1 MILIAFLYLV
11 CASTFTISKAA
22 LSYVAPLFFT
32 GARMVLAGAILLL
45 YHYVRTGKRLSI
57 QKNHIFLFTQVILF
71 YIYFAYVFDIMALRN
86 LTSAKAC
93 LLYSLSPFLSAL
105 FSYFWFS
112 EVMTLKK
119 WIGLSIGFAGFLP
132 VLITPNQEQAV
143 AGSFISWPE
152 LTMFGAVLSS
162 VYGWILIRQLVKEHD
177 YSSALIN
184 GVGMLGGGILAFL
197 TSFFYEGWQPLPIAD
212 ITHFVYYTI
221 LIVIVA
227 NIVFSN
233 LYTTLLRR
241 YTATLL
247 SFSGFMAPLF
257 AALLGW
263 IFLGESITW
272 EFFVTSGF
280 VLVGLYLFYQEE
292 LKQGYIVKRR

>member
-32 GARMVLAGAILLL
+32 GSRMVFAGTILLT
-45 YHYVRTGKRLSI
+45 YHYVKSGKRISI
-57 QKNHIFLFTQVILF
+57 HRNHLFLFAQIVLF
-71 YIYFAYVFDIMALRN
+71 YIYFAYVFDIMALRH
-86 LTSAKAC
+86 LASAKAC

-105 FSYFWFS
+105 FSYLWFS
-112 EVMTLKK
+112 EVMTPKK
-119 WIGLSIGFAGFLP
+119 WLGLLAGFAGFLP
-132 VLITPNQEQAV
+132 VLLAPNQEPSV
-143 AGSFISWPE
+143 AGFFILWPE
-152 LTMFGAVLSS
+152 ITMFGAVLSS
-162 VYGWILIRQLVKEHD
+162 VYGWILIRQLVNEHD

-184 GVGMLGGGILAFL
+184 GVGMFGGGVLAFA
-197 TSFFYEGWQPLPIAD
+197 TSFFYEGWQPLPVID
-212 ITHFVYYTI
+212 TTLFLYYTV

-227 NIVFSN
+227 NIIFSN
-233 LYTTLLRR
+233 LYTVLLKR

-263 IFLGESITW
+263 LFLGETITW
-272 EFFVTSGF
+272 EFFATAGF
-280 VLVGLYLFYQEE
+280 VFVGLYLFYQEE
-292 LKQGYIVKRR
+292 LKQGYVKKS